1 MHLRSLREEDEKG
14 EHIEKIVHTQ
24 SYVRQN
30 MDSERGRSVI
40 FLCQRTMK
48 P

>member
-1 MHLRSLREEDEKG
+1 MHLRSLGEED
-14 EHIEKIVHTQ
+14 EHIEKIVHAQ

-40 FLCQRTMK
+40 FSCQRTIK